1 MRKIGFVTLIVIYI
15 FLEEI
20 YHILQ
25 MSCNKGR
32 LQNFIYTRTTRI
44 FWTL

>member
-1 MRKIGFVTLIVIYI
+1 MRKIGFVTLIVNYI
-15 FLEEI
+15 FLEKK

-32 LQNFIYTRTTRI
+32 LQNLIYTRKTRI
-44 FWTL
+44 FWRL